1 MFSTDAIH
9 AGGRGRRPPPTL
21 LKEVRIKLT
30 SDILE
35 GRASPTPPKISLSD
49 TPAHKTRQQLSFITH
64 THTAVLLKS
73 KNRTYLDEGDRHYDD
88 DGLGGGESTD

>member
-1 MFSTDAIH
+1 MESNFWILGCEMTEEQTPCHNCLFHYKQSQLGDAMFSTDAIH

-49 TPAHKTRQQLSFITH
+49 TPAHKT
-64 THTAVLLKS
+64 TA
-73 KNRTYLDEGDRHYDD
+73 
-88 DGLGGGESTD
+88 